1 MSERPKLEHLK
12 VKCGFSLVEVVKCRI
27 YAEYGE

>member
-12 VKCGFSLVEVVKCRI
+12 VKSGFSLVEVVKCRI
-27 YAEYGE
+27 YAD